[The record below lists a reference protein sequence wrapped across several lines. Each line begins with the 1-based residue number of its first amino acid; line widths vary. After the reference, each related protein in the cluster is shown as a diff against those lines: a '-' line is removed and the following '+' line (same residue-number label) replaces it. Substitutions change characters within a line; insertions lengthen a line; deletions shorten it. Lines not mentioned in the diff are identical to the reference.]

1 MDFTLSPEQA
11 ALAEA
16 VTRFTADQYRFEDR
30 KAVIA
35 GPDGFSHGHWKA
47 FAELGWMGAGLPEE
61 DGGFGGSAIENAII
75 MEAFG
80 RALVVEPF
88 LAHAVLS
95 LQTLHALPR
104 SQQRAAL
111 IEAAV
116 AGDEL
121 IVLAHGEPEAWG
133 ATSYVET
140 RAVPLDDGGFL
151 LTGHKSRVLGASGA
165 DRLLVSARTG
175 GAAVDRGTVGL
186 FLVDPGAPGLRRQD
200 YRLVDN
206 SRVADLW
213 LENVRGELFPEAHD
227 ALPAIEAGTDHAIVC
242 ACAEALGAMDTALWQ
257 TRDYLKSRKQFG
269 TTLNHFQALQ
279 HRMADMLVEVELA
292 RSMLYQ
298 GLAALDAPSAERR
311 RRVSAA
317 KVAISRAGLF
327 VGGNAI
333 QLHGGIGMTEEL
345 AIGHYY
351 KRLWVL
357 ASLFGDATHHLAAVV
372 AATPIA
378 PLPPDV

>member
-1 MDFTLSPEQA
+1 MDFTLSSEQS

-16 VTRFTADQYRFEDR
+16 VARFTADRYGFENR

-35 GPDGFSHGHWKA
+35 SPDGFSREHWKT

-75 MEAFG
+75 LEAFG

-88 LAHAVLS
+88 LAHAVLA

-111 IEAAV
+111 IGAAV

-121 IVLAHGEPEAWG
+121 MVLAHGEPQAWG

-151 LTGHKSRVLGASGA
+151 LTGHKSRVSGASGA
-165 DRLLVSARTG
+165 DRLLVSARTAG
-175 GAAVDRGTVGL
+175 GAADRAMIGL
-186 FLVDPGAPGLRRQD
+186 FLVDPDTPGLRRQD

-213 LENVRGELFPEAHD
+213 LENVRGEPIPEAHD

-269 TTLNHFQALQ
+269 TTLSHFQAIQ

-298 GLAALDAPSAERR
+298 GLAALAAPSAERG

-317 KVAISRAGLF
+317 KVAVSRAGLL

-357 ASLFGDATHHLAAVV
+357 ASLFGDVTHHLAVV
-372 AATPIA
+372 AAGNSIA
-378 PLPPDV
+378 PLPPDL